1 MKKSFKILLAAV
13 AVFMVL
19 AVTATLT
26 LSIITMMK
34 VNAINSQTS
43 GEAAAKSSPDEADDF
58 AAPADSGETKDKY
71 EDGVVI
77 AENYTIRSTKAIS
90 DAYLSGDASR
100 LDSDDRETL
109 DLASKVLKEII
120 NDGMT
125 DFEKECA
132 VYDWIC
138 ENIGLDDG
146 GMVLIQDD
154 PEAVCTPHGVLKHK
168 KAVCVG
174 YATTF
179 RLFMEMLDIQCHVV
193 PASERGHS
201 WDLVQLDGAWY
212 HVDAYSVSAGDH
224 YSLNL
229 PDEMMSQDWDRDH
242 FPAAESYDCCWL
254 YRNAKESTDVY
265 TLPASLKEA
274 IDNRETY
281 LSLLYTPESDDDEAI
296 ADAILKRLSAKVG
309 FSEEY
314 MDVISF
320 IDYHVATVDG
330 KVLACA
336 HITYYDQAEY
346 DPYSIPDYLDEDKIN
361 DAIERVFG
369 ELDMGY

>member
-146 GMVLIQDD
+146 GMVLIQ
-154 PEAVCTPHGVLKHK
+154 E
-168 KAVCVG
+168 
-174 YATTF
+174 
-179 RLFMEMLDIQCHVV
+179 
-193 PASERGHS
+193 
-201 WDLVQLDGAWY
+201 
-212 HVDAYSVSAGDH
+212 
-224 YSLNL
+224 
-229 PDEMMSQDWDRDH
+229 
-242 FPAAESYDCCWL
+242 
-254 YRNAKESTDVY
+254 
-265 TLPASLKEA
+265 
-274 IDNRETY
+274 
-281 LSLLYTPESDDDEAI
+281 
-296 ADAILKRLSAKVG
+296 
-309 FSEEY
+309 
-314 MDVISF
+314 
-320 IDYHVATVDG
+320 
-330 KVLACA
+330 
-336 HITYYDQAEY
+336 
-346 DPYSIPDYLDEDKIN
+346 
-361 DAIERVFG
+361 
-369 ELDMGY
+369 